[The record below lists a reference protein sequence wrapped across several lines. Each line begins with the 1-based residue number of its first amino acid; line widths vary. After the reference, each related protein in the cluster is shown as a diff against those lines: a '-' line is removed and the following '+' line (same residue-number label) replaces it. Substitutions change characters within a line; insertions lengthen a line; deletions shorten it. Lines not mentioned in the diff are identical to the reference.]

1 MKKQFFI
8 FVMLALAI
16 GNAQAYDFMAMSP
29 SHHVLYLNIL
39 DAENH
44 IAGVTYPYY
53 GGGNYYYNQTKPEG
67 DLVIP
72 ETVTIG
78 SNTWTISEILDHAFY
93 DCPLTSVVIPNT
105 VTAIR
110 DNAFYSCPLTFMVLP
125 NSVTTIEAQAFSY
138 TRLQQLTLSESI
150 NTVGDRAFSCTKLT
164 DLTLPEKDI
173 LYGIGC
179 FSNTSLVTV
188 VLPEGLTVVSK
199 EMFANSPSLEHVVF
213 PSTLTTIKDEAFRYC
228 GSLQEIDLPSSVTS
242 IQGNWNPFRG
252 DAGLESIQM
261 DGSNE
266 VYYCEN
272 NCLIESATN
281 TIIAGC
287 KNSVIPDG
295 VIAIGAHAFAQCG
308 LTHMPEIPASVTTLG
323 ESAFYGCLDSGS
335 FTLPETVTNIAG
347 SAFSYG
353 HFSTVTIPE
362 TIHTIPYRM
371 FAFCQWM
378 GEVTIPASV
387 TDMGES
393 SFLWCTKLKKIY
405 VYNPVPPTVNT
416 SMIYHSFDYVPRS
429 ATIFVPQGSL
439 SAYQEA
445 PGWNEFPNIVEMG
458 LFPIGTEWYYEI
470 ENEDGSITYQHLE
483 YAADTTVNNEPVHI
497 LVRINTL
504 YDKNLHEEKS
514 YEYIYERDNKV
525 YWWNKTLNEFTML
538 YDFAAQV
545 GDEWEIKVGTERLP
559 MHVDGEGTVE
569 YNGQTYRTLTVSDP
583 QDLFSGTI
591 ICGIG
596 HETSFFP
603 ERLMTK
609 GDNYRVGGM
618 RCVWQYG
625 QLIIQMTETACDEVY
640 FNFHYDVDETTAD
653 GFQVY
658 PNPTTGLI
666 TVSDT
671 QPGEYR
677 ITNTMGKTLMTGHF
691 GGENQQI
698 DVSQLSEGMYFITID
713 GKTTKLIINR

>member
-1 MKKQFFI
+1 MKKSFFL
-8 FVMLALAI
+8 FLMMVFAI

-67 DLVIP
+67 DLIIP

-78 SNTWTISEILDHAFY
+78 SNTWTITEILDHAFY

-110 DNAFYSCPLTFMVLP
+110 DNAFYGCPMTSMVLP
-125 NSVTTIEAQAFSY
+125 NSVTVIEAQAFSY

-150 NTVGDRAFSCTKLT
+150 NTVGDRAFSCSKLT

-173 LYGIGC
+173 PYGIGC
-179 FSNTSLVTV
+179 FSNTDLVTV

-199 EMFANSPSLEHVVF
+199 ELFANCPSLEHVVF

-228 GSLQEIDLPSSVTS
+228 GSLQEINLPSSVTS

-445 PGWNEFPNIVEMG
+445 PGWNEFSNIVEMG

-483 YAADTTVNNEPVHI
+483 YAADTTINDDPVHI

-504 YDKNLHEEKS
+504 YDKDFYTEKTL
-514 YEYIYERDNKV
+514 EYIYESDNKV
-525 YWWNKTLNEFTML
+525 YWWNKDLEEFTML
-538 YDFAAQV
+538 YDFAAEV
-545 GDEWEIKVGTERLP
+545 GDEWEIKVGTESLI
-559 MHVDGEGTVE
+559 MHVDAEGTVN

-583 QDLFSGTI
+583 NNLFSGVI

-603 ERLMTK
+603 ELLMSK
-609 GDNYRVGGM
+609 GDDYRVEGM

-625 QLIIQMTETACDEVY
+625 QLIIQMNETSCDEVY

-666 TVSDT
+666 TVSGV
-671 QPGEYR
+671 QLGEYR
-677 ITNTMGKTLMTGHF
+677 ITNTIGQTLKTGYF
-691 GGENQQI
+691 DGENQQI
-698 DVSQLSEGMYFITID
+698 NVSQLPDGLYFITIA
-713 GKTTKLIINR
+713 GETQKLIINR

>member
-1 MKKQFFI
+1 MKKQFLI
-8 FVMLALAI
+8 LVMMVFAI

-44 IAGVTYPYY
+44 IAGVTYPYH

-78 SNTWTISEILDHAFY
+78 SNTWTITEILDHAFY

-110 DNAFYSCPLTFMVLP
+110 DNAFYGCPMTATVP
-125 NSVTTIEAQAFSY
+125 NSVTVIEAQAFSY

-150 NTVGDRAFSCTKLT
+150 NTVGDRAFSCSKLT
-164 DLTLPEKDI
+164 DLILPAKDI
-173 LYGIGC
+173 PYGIGC
-179 FSNTSLVTV
+179 FSNTDLVTV

-199 EMFANSPSLEHVVF
+199 EMFANCPSLEQVVF

-228 GSLQEIDLPSSVTS
+228 GSLQEINLPSSVTS

-252 DAGLESIQM
+252 DSGLESIQM

-272 NCLIESATN
+272 NCLIERATN

-295 VIAIGAHAFAQCG
+295 VVAIGAHAFAQCG

-323 ESAFYGCLDSGS
+323 EGAFYGCLDSGS
-335 FTLPETVTNIAG
+335 FTLSETVTNIAG
-347 SAFSYG
+347 EAFSFG
-353 HFSTVTIPE
+353 RFSTVTIPE

-416 SMIYHSFDYVPRS
+416 SMIYHSFDRVPRS
-429 ATIFVPQGSL
+429 ATIYVPQGSL
-439 SAYQEA
+439 AAYQEA

-470 ENEDGSITYQHLE
+470 ENADGSITYQHLE
-483 YAADTTVNNEPVHI
+483 YAADTTINDDPVHI

-504 YDKNLHEEKS
+504 YDKDFYTEKTL
-514 YEYIYERDNKV
+514 EYIYESDNKV
-525 YWWNKTLNEFTML
+525 YWWNKDLEEFTML
-538 YDFAAQV
+538 YDFAAEV
-545 GDEWEIKVGTERLP
+545 GDEWEIKVGTASLL
-559 MHVDGEGTVE
+559 MHVDAEGTVD

-583 QDLFSGTI
+583 DNLFSGII

-603 ERLMTK
+603 EWLMSK
-609 GDNYRVGGM
+609 DGDYRVEGM

-625 QLIIQMTETACDEVY
+625 QLIIQLNETSCDEVY
-640 FNFHYDVDETTAD
+640 LNFHYDIEESPAD
-653 GFQVY
+653 GISVY
-658 PNPTTGLI
+658 PNPTNGII
-666 TVSDT
+666 TISGDQT
-671 QPGEYR
+671 GEYH
-677 ITNTMGKTLMTGHF
+677 ITNIMGQTLMTGRIDT
-691 GGENQQI
+691 EKQQFN
-698 DVSQLSEGMYFITID
+698 VSTLPAGVYFININ
-713 GKTTKLIINR
+713 GKTTKFVKY